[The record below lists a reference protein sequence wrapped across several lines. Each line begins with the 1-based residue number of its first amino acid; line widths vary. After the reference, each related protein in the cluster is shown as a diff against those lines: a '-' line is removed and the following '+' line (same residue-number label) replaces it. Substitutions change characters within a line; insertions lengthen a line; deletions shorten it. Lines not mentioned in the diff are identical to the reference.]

1 VTAARLVLPALR
13 WDPERKFDHQAID
26 RALALGVGGFIVF
39 GLNAI
44 QGGRGVPART
54 LRALIMDVTARAGRA
69 LLWAS
74 DLERGAGQQVAGC
87 TELPPPAAL
96 ASLGDPALLRW
107 AGSHTAREAH
117 SVGLNWV
124 LAPVCDLDLEP
135 KNPIVQT
142 RAFGGESDAVGEAV
156 AEWITGAR
164 AGGVL
169 ACAKHWPGHGR
180 TTTDSH
186 DTVPVVETTLQQLR
200 DQDEAPFRAAIKAGV
215 DSVMTAHVSYPAL
228 DPSGRTAT
236 FSAPILARL
245 REVGFDGL
253 IVTDALLMEGAGG
266 LGPGAMALAAIEA
279 GCDLLCYPTD
289 LEGTVAAL
297 IGAEQGPHAKRIRE
311 SLARYE
317 RALAEVQAREQKE
330 VAGGY
335 TPDGVAEALLAA
347 GLRRGT
353 VEGPIGGVTI
363 DVVDDDQ
370 DGRWPASP
378 NTYLADALGGA
389 EGRIGGW
396 ADAADGDFKILMALA
411 EPRASKGRAGFS
423 AENRARLANLAP
435 KADLVVLFGH
445 PRLCKEIPGDRPL
458 LVAWHRQQLMQHAVA
473 RWLLGRR

>member
-1 VTAARLVLPALR
+1 MTAARLVLPALR
-13 WDPERKFDHQAID
+13 WDPERKFDHEAID
-26 RALALGVGGFIVF
+26 RALVLGVGGFIVF

-54 LRALIMDVTARAGRA
+54 LRALIIDVTARAGRP

-107 AGSHTAREAH
+107 AGWHTAREAH

-135 KNPIVQT
+135 KNPIIQT
-142 RAFGGESDAVGEAV
+142 RAFGAEGEGVGEAV
-156 AEWITGAR
+156 AEWIAGAR

-180 TTTDSH
+180 TTVDSH
-186 DTVPVVETTLQQLR
+186 DTVPVVETAAQLLR

-215 DSVMTAHVSYPAL
+215 DTVMTAHVSYPAL
-228 DPSGRTAT
+228 DSSGRTAT

-245 REVGFDGL
+245 RAIGFGGL
-253 IVTDALLMEGAGG
+253 IATDALLMEGVTGM
-266 LGPGAMALAAIEA
+266 GPGEIALAAIDA

-289 LEGTVAAL
+289 LEATVAAL
-297 IGAEQGPHAKRIRE
+297 VAAERGSHSSRTRE
-311 SLARYE
+311 SVARYD
-317 RALAEVQAREQKE
+317 RALAEVQAREHRD
-330 VAGGY
+330 VPGAY
-335 TPDGVAEALLAA
+335 TPDGVAGALLAA
-347 GLRRGT
+347 GLRRGE
-353 VEGPIGGVTI
+353 VAGPLPPIVI
-363 DVVDDDQ
+363 EVVDDDQ
-370 DGRWPASP
+370 GGKWPASP
-378 NTYLADALGGA
+378 NTYLGEALAGAD
-389 EGRIGGW
+389 GRTSGW
-396 ADAADGDFKILMALA
+396 ADVAGGAFKVLMALA

-435 KADLVVLFGH
+435 KADLVVLFAH
-445 PRLCKEIPGDRPL
+445 PRLCKEIPGERPL
-458 LVAWHRQQLMQHAVA
+458 LVAWHRQKLMQDAVA
-473 RWLLGRR
+473 RWLLTRP